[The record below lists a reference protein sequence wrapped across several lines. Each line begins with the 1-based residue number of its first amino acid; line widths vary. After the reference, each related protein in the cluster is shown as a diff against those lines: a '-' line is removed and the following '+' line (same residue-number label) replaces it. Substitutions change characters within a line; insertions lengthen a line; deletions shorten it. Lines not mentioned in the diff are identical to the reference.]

1 MRFWFRQQFFFVLFL
16 CAFSTLLCSCGAP
29 ETPRIV
35 IGNDFYYWE
44 SSADATFGDAM
55 QNMRFFKKLE
65 DNTTKNLR
73 NVLGRGSHYVWV
85 RAEFEIPPQFK
96 NKPLG
101 LVIPHLRFAEQL
113 WCNGNFISQYGEF
126 PPHEQSTLFKAHFF
140 SLPVNLLN
148 QDGKNMIMIRIYAQ
162 GKSGISSHAFIQPTR
177 FAYPAFEKINFLH
190 TRIYMPLTG
199 ILVFTFILYLCFFIN
214 VPNFKEFRDFALLNL
229 FTSFFITPF
238 FATELPPYTN
248 GVFQFLSFYK
258 LSLCIPAYFIIYFAT
273 MFSIHYHHLSYT
285 RTCGIVQ
292 TAMLSVQ
299 VIATLIAPSYEA
311 LVRITPFMLAL
322 LAIQGLMGATIVVR
336 EICRTEHRQFAFEF
350 LLGFLPLSLS
360 ALLDIALR
368 LHDKTQVYPY
378 FSIFGW
384 QISIAIFIIL
394 LATRFAG
401 IYRKSEQLSNHL
413 QEEVATR
420 TSELQDA
427 NYELSLLNER
437 LEKDKRHSEMD
448 LEMAAIVQKNFFPQ
462 PNTRFRGWD
471 IAICYAPQAKV
482 SGDLY
487 DYYSYNDI
495 LNGISLFDV
504 SGHGLSASLVTMLSK
519 NIISRVFQTGFR
531 RKETVDKILSKI
543 NNMILSEKGDI
554 DNYMT
559 GILCRFEN
567 EPDSDECTVEL
578 GNAGHPY
585 PLKFSAQDNEIFELK
600 GNDGKK
606 HYGAIGMQ
614 GITVSFARSN
624 FCMKTGDILV
634 LYTDGITEAVNP
646 RYDQFG
652 LEPIKFIIKQHHDKS
667 PSEILSLI
675 MERLRVFTQEKPLED
690 DITLIIAKRTDMNAY
705 ISSEEERDDD
715 SDEQIEELETS
726 EQN

>member
-1 MRFWFRQQFFFVLFL
+1 MRFWFRQHFFFVLFL

-96 NKPLG
+96 NEPLG
-101 LVIPHLRFAEQL
+101 LVIPHLKFAEQL
-113 WCNGNFISQYGEF
+113 WCNGIFIAAYGSF

-148 QDGKNMIMIRIYAQ
+148 QDGKNMIMIRIYVQ
-162 GKSGISSHAFIQPTR
+162 GRSGISSHAFIQPTR
-177 FAYPAFEKINFLH
+177 FAYSAFEKINFLH
-190 TRIYMPLTG
+190 TRIYMPLIG
-199 ILVFTFILYLCFFIN
+199 ILICAFILFLSFFIAI
-214 VPNFKEFRDFALLNL
+214 PEFKEFRDFALINL
-229 FTSFFITPF
+229 FTSLFITTF

-248 GVFQFLSFYK
+248 GAFHFLPFYK
-258 LSLCIPAYFIIYFAT
+258 ISLCIPAYFIIYFAT
-273 MFSIHYHHLSYT
+273 MFSIHYHHLRYT
-285 RTCGIVQ
+285 RTHGITQ
-292 TAMLSVQ
+292 NLILAVQ
-299 VIATLIAPSYEA
+299 VITTLLTPSFDALAKIA
-311 LVRITPFMLAL
+311 PFMLAL
-322 LAIQGLMGATIVVR
+322 LIIQGGIGGAILLR
-336 EICRTEHRQFAFEF
+336 ELRRRENHRPSLEY
-350 LLGFLPLSLS
+350 LLGFLPLFLS

-368 LHDKTQVYPY
+368 VHDKTQAYPY
-378 FSIFGW
+378 FSLFGW
-384 QISIAIFIIL
+384 QISIMVFIIL
-394 LATRFAG
+394 LATRFAV
-401 IYRKSEQLSNHL
+401 IYRKSERLSSHL
-413 QEEVATR
+413 QEEVAAR

-427 NYELSLLNER
+427 NYELTVLNER
-437 LEKDKRHSEMD
+437 LEKGRRHAELD
-448 LEMAAIVQKNFFPQ
+448 LEMAALVQKNFFPL
-462 PNTRFRGWD
+462 PNKRFKGWE
-471 IAICYAPQAKV
+471 IAVCYAPQAKV

-519 NIISRVFQTGFR
+519 NIISRLFQTGFR
-531 RKETVDKILSKI
+531 RKESVDKILSKI
-543 NNMILSEKGDI
+543 NYMILSEKGNI

-578 GNAGHPY
+578 GNAGHAY

-690 DITLIIAKRTDMNAY
+690 DITLIIAKRTDMHDY
-705 ISSEEERDDD
+705 ISDDEHEEELDD
-715 SDEQIEELETS
+715 SIEELTAE
-726 EQN
+726 